1 MKRKG
6 NFNMN
11 KVLIAYAT
19 KHGCTEEC
27 AKALSGRIN
36 AETDLWDL
44 REKKQINLNAYD
56 KVIVGGSIYAGRIM
70 KEAREFCTKNEGVL
84 KGKKLGLFICGT
96 SEGDVAAKQVE
107 ASFPQDLLSTA
118 LVKES
123 FGGKIVLNKMNFME
137 KKIIKVVAKVES
149 DMSNVSESRIDRF
162 AKIIDEA

>member
-1 MKRKG
+1 MS
-6 NFNMN
+6 

-27 AKALSGRIN
+27 AKALSGKIT

-44 REKKQINLNAYD
+44 REKKQIDLDAYG
-56 KVIVGGSIYAGRIM
+56 KVIIGGSIYAGRIM
-70 KEAREFCTKNEGVL
+70 KEVRDFCAKNESVL

-96 SEGDVAAKQVE
+96 SEGDTAAKQVE
-107 ASFPQDLLSTA
+107 ASFPEVLLKAA

-149 DMSNVSESRIDRF
+149 DMSNISENRIDRF

>member
-1 MKRKG
+1 MS
-6 NFNMN
+6 

-27 AKALSGRIN
+27 AKALSGRMN

-44 REKKQINLNAYD
+44 REKKQIDLNAYD

-70 KEAREFCTKNEGVL
+70 KEVRDFCTKNESIL

-96 SEGDVAAKQVE
+96 AEGEAAEKQVE
-107 ASFPQDLLSTA
+107 ASFPQSLMSAA

-123 FGGKIVLNKMNFME
+123 FGGKIILNKMNFME
-137 KKIIKVVAKVES
+137 RKIIKVVAKVES
-149 DMSNVSESRIDRF
+149 DMSNLSESRIDRF